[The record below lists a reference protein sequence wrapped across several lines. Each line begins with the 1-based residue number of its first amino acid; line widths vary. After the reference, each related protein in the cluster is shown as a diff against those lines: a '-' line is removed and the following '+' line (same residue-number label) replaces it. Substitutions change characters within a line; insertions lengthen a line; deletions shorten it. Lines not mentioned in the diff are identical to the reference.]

1 MLGSD
6 ADKDPEACIDA
17 EGNPI
22 KMKKRKHK
30 MCENIYQKRYYK
42 EDGIEMKTKDKHY
55 IETVI
60 DKREKLD
67 LKTMTITCQ
76 VCPKGKECPHAHNSI
91 QLDLIPMKDNI
102 KNLNGIIKSQTSKLK
117 NAKPLEPWRPS
128 AKNFVPGEVEQP
140 SRKPKVTEEEEEKRQ
155 ATKRKGILERENVFR
170 KPYEKE

>member
-1 MLGSD
+1 MIEKQENIKKIQKNVERLAEINELYEVLGSD

-17 EGNPI
+17 DGNPI

-60 DKREKLD
+60 DKREKVD

-76 VCPKGKECPHAHNSI
+76 VCPKGKECPHAHNAI
-91 QLDLIPMKDNI
+91 QLDLIPMTQNI
-102 KNLNGIIKSQTSKLK
+102 KNLNGIIKSQT
-117 NAKPLEPWRPS
+117 
-128 AKNFVPGEVEQP
+128 
-140 SRKPKVTEEEEEKRQ
+140 
-155 ATKRKGILERENVFR
+155 
-170 KPYEKE
+170 